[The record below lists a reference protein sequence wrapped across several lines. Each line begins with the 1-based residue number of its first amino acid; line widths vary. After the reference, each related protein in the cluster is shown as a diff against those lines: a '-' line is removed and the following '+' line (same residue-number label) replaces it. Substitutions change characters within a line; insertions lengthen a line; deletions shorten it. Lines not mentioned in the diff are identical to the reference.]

1 MLNLLFLIC
10 CSCFI
15 SCQNPTNEKQVA
27 IDRADSIRKSDSLKV
42 VAQKQSPHIDT
53 LKDELVGILCA
64 IPPKKKYK
72 NISGSPFWEKLKKTV
87 DSDWEVVCKYK
98 IKPIKN
104 WADSVGLSIEKDTN
118 TLFYPFAGAD
128 FLYANSFFP
137 KAKNYILI
145 GLEPVGHL
153 KDPDSLPEPTLQKYL
168 NRIESSLYFS
178 NKVGFFRTNSM
189 RTELNQTELDGTIHL
204 LAFYIKRCGYYI
216 SGIDY
221 FSLDTLGK
229 MKGFVKKDKSKPYA
243 VKISFC
249 DSAMTCTQNLYY
261 FSYDLSDSY
270 LKKHK
275 EILTFVKSFGKQN
288 TFLKAASYLMHT
300 DEFTTMRTYLI
311 DNCDAVLQDDS
322 GIPYR
327 FLSADIWDI
336 KLFGTYSKTISLF
349 KHKYQH
355 DLKKA
360 IDSSKYKGRIP
371 FRIGYN
377 VNHNEVN
384 IQYAQK
390 KKS

>member
-1 MLNLLFLIC
+1 MLNLIFLIC
-10 CSCFI
+10 CSWLF
-15 SCQNPTNEKQVA
+15 SCQNPTSGKLVSDA
-27 IDRADSIRKSDSLKV
+27 KIDSIHKVDSLKI
-42 VAQKQSPHIDT
+42 VAQKQAPHIDT
-53 LKDELVGILCA
+53 LKDELVSILCA
-64 IPPKKKYK
+64 ISPKKKYK
-72 NISGSPFWEKLKKTV
+72 NISSSPFWEKLKKTV
-87 DSDWEVVCKYK
+87 DSDWDIVSKYK

-104 WADSVGLSIEKDTN
+104 WADSMGLSIEKDTN

-137 KAKNYILI
+137 DAKNYILI
-145 GLEPVGHL
+145 GLEPVGFL
-153 KDPDSLPEPTLQKYL
+153 KDPDSLPQSTLQAYL
-168 NRIESSLYFS
+168 NKIESSLYFS

-204 LAFYIKRCGYYI
+204 LAFYIKRCGYLI

-221 FSLDTLGK
+221 FSLDTMGK
-229 MKGFVKKDKSKPYA
+229 MKEYVKKEKSKPYA

-249 DSAMTCTQNLYY
+249 DSAQTKTQNLYY

-300 DEFTTMRTYLI
+300 DEFVTMRNYLI
-311 DNCDAVLQDDS
+311 DNCDAVIQDDS

-327 FLSADIWDI
+327 FFLTDIWDV

-349 KHKYQH
+349 KHKYQP

-360 IDSSKYKGRIP
+360 FDLSKYKGRIP

-384 IQYAQK
+384 IQYARK

>member
-1 MLNLLFLIC
+1 MLNFLFFL
-10 CSCFI
+10 SFACFFA
-15 SCQNPTNEKQVA
+15 CQNPTAVKQVNSFK
-27 IDRADSIRKSDSLKV
+27 ADSLHKADSLKAV
-42 VAQKQSPHIDT
+42 TQKQSPHIDT
-53 LKDELVGILCA
+53 LKDELVSILCG
-64 IPPKKKYK
+64 INPKKKYK
-72 NISGSPFWEKLKKTV
+72 NIVGSPFWEKLKKTI
-87 DSDWEVVCKYK
+87 DSDWDVVSKFK
-98 IKPIKN
+98 IKPIKS

-145 GLEPVGHL
+145 GLEPVGLL
-153 KDPDSLPEPTLQKYL
+153 KDPDSLSQATLQTYL
-168 NRIESSLYFS
+168 NKIESSLYFS

-204 LAFYIKRCGYYI
+204 LAFYIKRCGYSI

-229 MKGFVKKDKSKPYA
+229 MKEFVKKDKSKPYA

-249 DSAMTCTQNLYY
+249 DAELKNTQNLYY
-261 FSYDLSDSY
+261 FSYDLSDGN

-300 DEFTTMRTYLI
+300 DEFTTMRKYLI

-327 FLSADIWDI
+327 FFLADIWDM
-336 KLFGTYSKTISLF
+336 KLYGTYSKTISLF
-349 KHKYQH
+349 KHKYQP

-360 IDSSKYKGRIP
+360 IDTSKYKGRIP

-384 IQYAQK
+384 IQYARK